1 LDASLEIEG
10 TSRRASYA
18 FFLAAGIGIEA
29 WAACLPAISI
39 RQRLSNGETGLVLLC
54 FATGAIFMMRKVG
67 RLILTLGTANICA
80 AGAGLFGAA
89 LIVIPY
95 AGSTV
100 MLAFLVAVAG
110 AAFGALDVAMNTE
123 ASFLERKLRTP
134 IMASFHAIFSLGSLA
149 GAGLVGWLLHGGGGV
164 VQCLSAAGTCVI
176 AFAALGRLAS
186 RPHQEAGHATP
197 AVKSSNS
204 IEPKDRRLLRLLA
217 VLAFLSLFA
226 EGALCDW
233 IAIYLVDTIGSSES
247 TGAFGFALFAGMMAV
262 GRGFG
267 DAFTRWLD
275 AARTL
280 TYGAFAVAVA
290 LGFALCVTNIPLIF
304 IALAVSGLGI
314 ANVVPTIFSA
324 AGRFGGQAAGVA
336 ISRVATMGYAGL
348 LAGPPFIGFVAQAT
362 SLTIGLTFAVIA
374 LVVVAFNGSVTRS

>member
-1 LDASLEIEG
+1 MDASLEVDG
-10 TSRRASYA
+10 RSRRAPYA
-18 FFLAAGIGIEA
+18 FFLAAGIGIGS
-29 WAACLPAISI
+29 WAACLPAIST
-39 RQRLSNGETGLVLLC
+39 RQQLSNGETGLVLLC
-54 FATGAIFMMRKVG
+54 FAIGAIFMMRKVG
-67 RLILTLGTANICA
+67 HLIPSLGTANICA
-80 AGAGLFGAA
+80 ASAGLFGSA
-89 LIVIPY
+89 LIAVPH
-95 AGSTV
+95 AGSAV

-123 ASFLERKLRTP
+123 ASFVERKLRTP
-134 IMASFHAIFSLGSLA
+134 IMASFHAVFSFGNLA
-149 GAGLVGWLLHGGGGV
+149 GAGLVGWLLHGGGTV
-164 VQCLSAAGTCVI
+164 ALCLSATGTCVM

-186 RPHQEAGHATP
+186 GPHREPGHATP

-204 IEPKDRRLLRLLA
+204 IDPKSRRLLRVLG

-262 GRGFG
+262 GRAFG
-267 DAFTRWLD
+267 DAFTRRLD

-280 TYGAFAVAVA
+280 TYGAFAVAVS
-290 LGFALCVTNIPLIF
+290 LGFALCVTNTPLIF

-324 AGRFGGQAAGVA
+324 AGRFGGQAAGIA

-362 SLTIGLTFAVIA
+362 SLAMGLTFVVIA
-374 LVVVAFNGSVTRS
+374 LVVVAFKGNVTRS